1 MATTEPLPYPPLPAA
16 RPERREA
23 TVRALAAGCG
33 IGAILAAGNVYTAL
47 KTGFI
52 DGGGITAALLGFMMF
67 SGVKALARRRYG
79 LLENN
84 ITQTTAA
91 SAAIMGFVVGLPG
104 PVPALDFIG
113 ALPPAWVI
121 AVWGLA
127 TGVLGILAAVILR
140 RQLIV
145 DDALAFPT
153 GAATAEV
160 IETIHATRGEAVRR
174 VSLLAG
180 AAAIAMLVT
189 WFRDGSPKLVPQATA
204 FGGTIAGIATAR
216 LTFGV
221 SWSPLLLSTGAL
233 VGLRGGASM
242 LLGGGL
248 AWGVFAPWLLNA
260 GIIRE
265 AEYGPLTTWLVWPAL
280 GILAAGSF
288 LPLLLDIGG
297 LRRSFRDL
305 GALVRR
311 GSGAPPATSAGPAPI
326 RSRTLLL
333 LFLASVV
340 TLAMIGRAQFG
351 LGVAPLAIA
360 IVLALLLANVCA
372 RATGETDVGP
382 AGPMGTLTQA
392 AFTSSGAVT
401 SVVTGSV
408 SSGSATQV
416 TQTLYALH
424 VGHRLG
430 ASIRAQVGAQLLGAA
445 LGAVVVVPIYFLL
458 ARTYGI
464 GTEAL
469 PAAGAQ
475 SWKAMA
481 EAARGGV
488 AGLPPH
494 AMLAGALGL
503 AAGAALTLA
512 GRTRIGRFLPS
523 PAAMG
528 LGMLVPASY
537 SFAIFAGAIAV
548 AAARRMRPSLS
559 ESDVMT
565 VAAGGMAGESL
576 MGVVIAALVF
586 AGIL

>member
-1 MATTEPLPYPPLPAA
+1 MATTEPLPAPPSLAA
-16 RPERREA
+16 APPEHREA

-33 IGAILAAGNVYTAL
+33 VGALLAAGNVYTAL

-52 DGGGITAALLGFMMF
+52 DGGGITAALVGFMMF
-67 SGVKALARRRYG
+67 TGVKALARRRYG

-91 SAAIMGFVVGLPG
+91 SAAVMGFVVGLPG

-113 ALPPAWVI
+113 ALPPGWVM

-127 TGVLGILAAVILR
+127 TGVLGIVAAVILR

-145 DDALAFPT
+145 DDALPFPT
-153 GAATAEV
+153 GTATAEV

-174 VSLLAG
+174 VSML
-180 AAAIAMLVT
+180 AAAAAVAMLVT

-204 FGGTIAGIATAR
+204 FGGTIAGIAVAR

-233 VGLRGGASM
+233 VGLRGGASL

-248 AWGVFAPWLLNA
+248 AWGVLAPWLLNA
-260 GIIRE
+260 GIVRE

-288 LPLLLDIGG
+288 LPLLLDVGA

-305 GALVRR
+305 GALARR
-311 GSGAPPATSAGPAPI
+311 GAGAPAAGPASVG
-326 RSRTLLL
+326 SRTLLL

-340 TLAMIGRAQFG
+340 TLAVVGRTRFG

-360 IVLALLLANVCA
+360 IVLALLLTNVCA

-382 AGPMGTLTQA
+382 AGPMGMLTQA

-430 ASIRAQVGAQLLGAA
+430 ASTRAQVGAQLLGAV

-481 EAARGGV
+481 AAARSGV

-494 AMLAGALGL
+494 ALLAGGLGL
-503 AAGAALTLA
+503 AAGAALALA
-512 GRTRIGRFLPS
+512 ARTRAGRFLPS
-523 PAAMG
+523 AAAMG
-528 LGMLVPASY
+528 TGMLVPASY
-537 SFAIFAGAIAV
+537 SFAIFAGALAF
-548 AAARRMRPSLS
+548 ATARRMRPNLS

-576 MGVVIAALVF
+576 MGVVIAALIF
-586 AGIL
+586 AGLL